1 MASIATLLGLPDELL
16 TLILSELALDDI
28 LSIRVTCHAL
38 HRSSQSLQL
47 WHHIFHRSLGQTI
60 PEPFFLPKPLSQCS
74 AHDIEHSL
82 RMWDAPWLPDS
93 VVQVIGR
100 DVETASLDIPY
111 FLSETLA
118 MAPGGRWAVVGQTDG
133 SIWYFDPPEDW
144 THTGQLVPHLLIPAP
159 PTPDS
164 TSTEFGGPADS
175 SVTLSVDW
183 ASHEALGTSARV
195 NFLTQFRIAVLA
207 PQVRRN
213 EPQCVD
219 VWDVHVWDATHGPE
233 LRLGERL
240 SSFKISLPDKLR
252 QPRGCL
258 YGTALSYN
266 IFQSVA
272 FVVDWRDANGRGTI
286 DEPVLGRWIPRG
298 PSMFSPITSIHLLPG
313 NRILLSYEASRATFS
328 LHNWERDYPLSRIT
342 DHHTA
347 YSRVPNPVWQFE
359 SPSDPVFIAS
369 QHPFII
375 RDTIKMV
382 LPTAGYVYGLTIQMD
397 DYSLEGVRLH
407 PLLKARFDDILP
419 ASFQL
424 NRGVGFR
431 DHPLKELY
439 YAAYSWTG
447 KHACSDHS
455 DECKG
460 AKSAFLVID
469 NPLRELR
476 DNWETMGPGTC
487 LFDLFSNRVIIPN
500 SDVTKLYTVFA
511 TNFTAEGESAA
522 PDRIAVEW
530 EHSDDDAAYLVPN
543 AIGGQPGYVYPG
555 LWDRSEDELSDS
567 EAGEGDFSTESDLEG
582 DGVSIEEGPHH
593 VPGAEKGEREEY
605 PSKGLDAGTNPEAAF
620 SGEGL
625 ELQLVEDEQLSDG
638 GSRQKAHANAG
649 LKDAGLVGVK
659 LKNICLISVS
669 PFILERG
676 SHWAAFAD

>member
-1 MASIATLLGLPDELL
+1 MASIATLLGLPHELL

-82 RMWDAPWLPDS
+82 RKWDAPWLPDS
-93 VVQVIGR
+93 VVQVVGR
-100 DVETASLDIPY
+100 DVETASLDIPF

-118 MAPGGRWAVVGQTDG
+118 MAPGGRWALVGQTDG
-133 SIWYFDPPEDW
+133 SIWYFDLSEDW
-144 THTGQLVPHLLIPAP
+144 THTGQLVPRLLIPA
-159 PTPDS
+159 TPIPES
-164 TSTEFGGPADS
+164 MSTEFGDPVES

-183 ASHEALGTSARV
+183 ASHEALGASTGV
-195 NFLTQFRIAVLA
+195 HFLTQFRIAVLA
-207 PQVRRN
+207 PQARRN

-219 VWDVHVWDATHGPE
+219 VWEIHVRDATRGPE
-233 LRLGERL
+233 LRLGECL

-258 YGTALSYN
+258 YGTALAYN
-266 IFQSVA
+266 LFNSVA
-272 FVVDWRDANGRGTI
+272 FVFDWRDANGRGKL

-298 PSMFSPITSIHLLPG
+298 PGKSMFSPITSIHLLPG
-313 NRILLSYEASRATFS
+313 KRILLSYEASRATFS
-328 LHNWERDYPLSRIT
+328 LHNWECDYPLSRIT
-342 DHHTA
+342 DHRGA
-347 YSRVPNPVWQFE
+347 FARVSNPVWLFE
-359 SPSDPVFIAS
+359 SPSDPAFISA

-375 RDTIKMV
+375 RDTIQMV
-382 LPTAGYVYGLTIQMD
+382 LPTAGYVYGLTISMD
-397 DYSLEGVRLH
+397 DYSLDGVRLD

-469 NPLRELR
+469 NPLHELR

-487 LFDLFSNRVIIPN
+487 LFDLFSNRVVIPN
-500 SDVTKLYTVFA
+500 SDVTKFYTVFA
-511 TNFTAEGESAA
+511 TQFTAEGESAA

-543 AIGGQPGYVYPG
+543 AIGGQPAYVYPG
-555 LWDRSEDELSDS
+555 LWDRSEDEHSDS
-567 EAGEGDFSTESDLEG
+567 EAGEADFSTESESEG
-582 DGVSIEEGPHH
+582 DEVSIEEGSHH
-593 VPGAEKGEREEY
+593 IPGAEMGVPEEHSSEGPEGASEAVELHRPVKNPSESGAFRE
-605 PSKGLDAGTNPEAAF
+605 DAHP
-620 SGEGL
+620 GEGAKRRL
-625 ELQLVEDEQLSDG
+625 GEEE
-638 GSRQKAHANAG
+638 
-649 LKDAGLVGVK
+649 
-659 LKNICLISVS
+659 
-669 PFILERG
+669 
-676 SHWAAFAD
+676 